1 MNVSTSTFLT
11 KRRTLRRDNDVEEEN
26 AALLQ
31 LGDEFQLK
39 QVNHQG
45 EEEELM
51 ALNLSEARLVIR
63 EALQERREFFKL
75 NTATNKINNTS
86 STSITTTDKHEEN
99 EIFGNQQSVEQELQN
114 VDKVLEYS
122 SIKDTGGPGTSA
134 ATSSGAVIGP
144 VNNQAL
150 KQTLIYLANFSR
162 FRDPETVTAVAQ
174 LLRSASTNNTNTNNS
189 SFSVP
194 GQNHYGAGHL
204 NGNEQSTELHPF
216 EIAQLGSI
224 SCEDADEAKT
234 LIPSLTNKL
243 NDEDLERILKE
254 LNNLETLY

>member
-31 LGDEFQLK
+31 LGDEFQLR
-39 QVNHQG
+39 QMNHQG

-63 EALQERREFFKL
+63 EALQERREFFKQNSGL
-75 NTATNKINNTS
+75 IGGSVSDTENSAT
-86 STSITTTDKHEEN
+86 EN
-99 EIFGNQQSVEQELQN
+99 EIFGNQQSVEQELAN

-122 SIKDTGGPGTSA
+122 SMKD
-134 ATSSGAVIGP
+134 SGNGQNNNSNNNMVIGP

-174 LLRSASTNNTNTNNS
+174 LLRSARHTNYTG
-189 SFSVP
+189 V
-194 GQNHYGAGHL
+194 G
-204 NGNEQSTELHPF
+204 GNEHSNELHPF